1 MSNYDYII
9 VGSGIFGA
17 TCARDLTDAGKR
29 VLVLERDG
37 KPERTF
43 VVQSGTHQSWHWLEV
58 TGADGIDLA
67 AGECRLVARNREDG
81 ARLSAVLFATKRY
94 GLFKP
99 ETPEGD

>member
-1 MSNYDYII
+1 VDIPESRTYYPW
-9 VGSGIFGA
+9 
-17 TCARDLTDAGKR
+17 ARVWWEDGCGDSMT
-29 VLVLERDG
+29 LVLERAGSPD
-37 KPERTF
+37 RTF
-43 VVQSGTHQSWHWLEV
+43 VVQSGTHKCWHWLEV

-67 AGECRLVARNREDG
+67 AGECRLVAKNREDG